1 MRWLQARG
9 LSATQKSCTCAGNM
23 YLTEHNLNRVIKM
36 MNGLGDVLNVQVFEA
51 LVVDH
56 DLKVSAGMMW
66 LHISMS

>member
-1 MRWLQARG
+1 
-9 LSATQKSCTCAGNM
+9 
-23 YLTEHNLNRVIKM
+23 M